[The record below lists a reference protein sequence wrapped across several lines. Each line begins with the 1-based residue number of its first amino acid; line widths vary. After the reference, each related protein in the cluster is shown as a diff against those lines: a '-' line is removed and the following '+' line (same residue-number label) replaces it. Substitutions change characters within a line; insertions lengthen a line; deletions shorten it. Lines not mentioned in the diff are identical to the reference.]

1 MIKKFSK
8 LKKYLRNPS
17 FMIGL
22 CILILVLLTSIFA
35 PYFAPHDPYE
45 TSIQNRFSPPCT
57 EYPFGTD
64 ELGRCLLS
72 RIMYGGATTL
82 WLSFI
87 SLAIALILGIILGLF
102 AGYYKY
108 FDAPIMRLIDI
119 FMSFPSMLLAII
131 VVAIL
136 GSGTMNVTIAIGLGT
151 MPAFARL
158 VRGQVLSL
166 KTAQYIDSARISG
179 AGDLRIMFQHILP
192 NSISQI
198 IVYASS
204 QMSWIIIS
212 VSTLSFLGLGV
223 QPPSPE
229 WGAIASGGKNYLR
242 LAPCI
247 SLFPVIFIFV
257 VVLAFNLM
265 GDGLRDLLDNQ
276 NEEE

>member
-1 MIKKFSK
+1 MIKKISK
-8 LKKYLRNPS
+8 FKKYLRNPS

-22 CILILVLLTSIFA
+22 CVLILVLLTSVFA
-35 PYFAPHDPYE
+35 PYLAPNDPYE
-45 TSIQNRFSPPCT
+45 TSIQNRFSSPCA

-82 WLSFI
+82 WLSFL
-87 SLAIALILGIILGLF
+87 SLAIALVLGITLGLF

-108 FDAPIMRLIDI
+108 LDAPIMRLIDI
-119 FMSFPSMLLAII
+119 FMSFPSMLLAIV

-136 GSGTMNVTIAIGLGT
+136 GSGTMNVTIAIGIGT

-223 QPPSPE
+223 QPPTPE

-265 GDGLRDLLDNQ
+265 GDGLRDVLDNRD
-276 NEEE
+276 EEE